1 MRLPN
6 GDKAYIPLRKL
17 TDYLL
22 SEAHSVGRTKARFFR
37 SLGFDETAIEQLKQ
51 ALLKIALTGQVKE
64 KRLSPYGVKYVVDGF
79 LETPQGATVSIRTIW
94 IVETGC
100 ENPRFVT
107 AYPIRG
113 GK

>member
-1 MRLPN
+1 MQLPN
-6 GDKAYIPLRKL
+6 RDKAYIPPQKL

-22 SEAHSVGRTKARFFR
+22 SGTHSVGGAKARFFR
-37 SLGFDETAIEQLKQ
+37 SLGFNETTVEQLKQ
-51 ALLKIALTGQVKE
+51 ALLKIAFTGQVKE
-64 KRLSPYGVKYVVDGF
+64 REISPYGVKYVVDGI
-79 LETPQGATVSIRTIW
+79 LETPRGDTVFIRTIW
-94 IVETGC
+94 IVETGY